1 MTIAVV
7 VKGYPRLSETF
18 VAQELLGLE
27 RRGFA
32 LRIVSLRH
40 PTDPA
45 RHPIHDEIAAPVEY
59 LPEYLHDEPRRVA
72 GAWRKAKRLPGYAA
86 ARRAFLADLRRD
98 PTRNRIR
105 RFGQACVLAAECD
118 PTVTHLHAHFLH
130 TPASVARYAG
140 AMRRLP
146 FSLSAHAKD
155 VWTTP
160 DWDLAGKLREAAW
173 AVACSDAAAARL
185 REIAPGADIETLY
198 HGLDLARF
206 TAPKSIDGTAPDGR
220 DSSAPVQILTVS
232 RAVEKKGLD
241 VLLDALHRLPE
252 ALHWRLTHIGAG
264 PLLPALR
271 ERTVAL
277 GLDDR
282 VTWRGAQPQTA
293 VIAALRGAHL
303 FVLPSRIARGGDRDG
318 LPNVLMEAHS
328 QGLVT
333 VATRV
338 SAIPELIADGETG
351 VLVPPDDVDAL
362 ASAIENLFANPARR
376 RALGDR
382 AQRRLRAR
390 FDSEDGLDR
399 LAARFA
405 PRPTLGPRRRPGKD
419 ARAA

>member
-27 RRGFA
+27 RRGLA

-45 RHPIHDEIAAPVEY
+45 RHPIHDEIAAPVDY
-59 LPEYLHDEPRRVA
+59 LPEYLHDEPQRVA
-72 GAWRKAKRLPGYAA
+72 RAWRKAKRLPGYAA

-118 PTVTHLHAHFLH
+118 PSVTHLHAHFLH

-140 AMRRLP
+140 MMRGLP
-146 FSLSAHAKD
+146 FSLSGHAKD

-160 DWDLAGKLREAAW
+160 DWDLAEKLREAAW
-173 AVACSDAAAARL
+173 TVACSVAATDRL
-185 REIAPGADIETLY
+185 REVEPDADIETLY
-198 HGLDLARF
+198 HGLDLTRF
-206 TAPKSIDGTAPDGR
+206 PAPTPACDGRPDGQLDR
-220 DSSAPVQILTVS
+220 GDPSTPVQILAVG

-241 VLLDALHRLPE
+241 LLLDALHRLPST
-252 ALHWRLTHIGAG
+252 LQWRLTHIGAG
-264 PLLPALR
+264 ALLPALQQQAA
-271 ERTVAL
+271 AL
-277 GLDDR
+277 GLDGR
-282 VTWRGAQPQTA
+282 VTWRGAQPQTE
-293 VIAALRGAHL
+293 VIAALRQAHL

-328 QGLVT
+328 QGLAT

-351 VLVPPDDVDAL
+351 VLVPPDDAAAL
-362 ASAIENLFANPARR
+362 AIAIENLVTDPARR
-376 RALGDR
+376 RALGDA
-382 AQRRLRAR
+382 AQKRLRAR
-390 FDSEDGLDR
+390 FDSEAWLDR

-405 PRPTLGPRRRPGKD
+405 PRQRPAKD